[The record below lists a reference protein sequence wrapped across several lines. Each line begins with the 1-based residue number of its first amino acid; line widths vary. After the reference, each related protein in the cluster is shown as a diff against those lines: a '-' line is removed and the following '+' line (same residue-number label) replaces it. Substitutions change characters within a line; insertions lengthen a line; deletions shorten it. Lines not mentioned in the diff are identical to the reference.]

1 MKHRQ
6 HPYLL
11 WQLRDI
17 HQEAHERGFECPGYS
32 GGLARVYFFIIGLV
46 GRFIG
51 FDPFQIQKLIA
62 DGIEVA
68 KDIALRQWQSQLTIG
83 AWAPSLLW

>member
-1 MKHRQ
+1 M
-6 HPYLL
+6 
-11 WQLRDI
+11 
-17 HQEAHERGFECPGYS
+17 
-32 GGLARVYFFIIGLV
+32 

-51 FDPFQIQKLIA
+51 FEAFQIQKLIA